1 MNAPADRTD
10 SPLRYAWDRW
20 RAIETAASWF
30 VLMNF
35 LDAALTFLLLW
46 RGGANGT
53 EIVESNRIAAY
64 FLHGWGFKGL
74 FLFKLVLVLFVCAIG
89 LVIAT
94 RREETARLVFHLGT
108 FAATAVVVYSV
119 WLYAR

>member
-1 MNAPADRTD
+1 MDDSADTSV
-10 SPLRYAWDRW
+10 SPLLFAWRRW

-35 LDAALTFLLLW
+35 LDAVMTFLLLW
-46 RGGANGT
+46 RGGANGMHV
-53 EIVESNRIAAY
+53 VESNAIAAY

-74 FLFKLVLVLFVCAIG
+74 FLFKLVMVLFVC
-89 LVIAT
+89 LVCFIISL
-94 RREETARLVFHLGT
+94 RREETARSVFAIGT
-108 FAATAVVVYSV
+108 IVATTVVIYSV